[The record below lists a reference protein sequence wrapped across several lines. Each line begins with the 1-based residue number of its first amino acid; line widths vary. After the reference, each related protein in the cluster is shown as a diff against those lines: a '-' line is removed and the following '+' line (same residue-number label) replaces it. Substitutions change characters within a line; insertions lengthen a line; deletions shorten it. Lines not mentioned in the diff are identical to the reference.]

1 MTAARS
7 SMEEPALYYI
17 PTTESQDSIHE
28 QPETVS
34 DELDNVEL
42 KCLNVKQLKALMKK
56 HEIDPKTYLKKK
68 EIIELL
74 KKHNVLPEDYI
85 EKTKRIINNKRSE
98 TTVSEQKHP
107 KEPNP
112 SDRVGNPKYEWLAK
126 NRRNPRRVETTNEST
141 GEVKIFPSIYKA
153 RQYLET
159 KATKLIQ
166 HDGHTF
172 HANQKDIPCQYKIKI
187 LDPITNKDLQLANK
201 VSIIK

>member
-1 MTAARS
+1 MTAAS
-7 SMEEPALYYI
+7 SFTEEPALYYI

-28 QPETVS
+28 QSEI
-34 DELDNVEL
+34 DNLEL
-42 KCLNVKQLKALMKK
+42 KCLNVKQLKTLMKK
-56 HEIDPKTYLKKK
+56 HKIDPKTYLKKK

-85 EKTKRIINNKRSE
+85 EKTKRVKSEFTSIINNKRSE
-98 TTVSEQKHP
+98 TTVL
-107 KEPNP
+107 KEP
-112 SDRVGNPKYEWLAK
+112 NPKYEWLAK

-141 GEVKIFPSIYKA
+141 GEVKVFPSIYKA
-153 RQYLET
+153 CQYLET

-187 LDPITNKDLQLANK
+187 LDAIANK
-201 VSIIK
+201 VRPTVSEQSETVVSE